1 MKLYFSPGA
10 CSLAPHIILR
20 ELGAEFEL
28 VQVDLFSKKT
38 EFGDDFFEVSPHG
51 RVPALQLEGQEVL
64 TESVAVLLYLAD
76 QHPAAK
82 LAPENA
88 TLERARLQEAFNFLT
103 SDVHKAFGPIFG
115 GGSEQEKKQTV
126 EMIAPKFDY
135 INAQLAGKDYLV
147 GNRFSI
153 VDAYLYVLTSWTF
166 PAGMDLNKWPNL
178 AAHFAR
184 ISARESVIEAMKAE
198 GLTQ

>member
-64 TESVAVLLYLAD
+64 TESVAVLQYLAD
-76 QHPAAK
+76 QHPDAK

-115 GGSEQEKKQTV
+115 GGSEQEKQQAV

-135 INAQLAGKDYLV
+135 INGQLASKDYLV

-166 PAGMDLNKWPNL
+166 PAGMDLNQWPNL

-184 ISARESVIEAMKAE
+184 TSARESVIEAMKVE

>member
-38 EFGDDFFEVSPHG
+38 EFGDDFFQVSPHG

-64 TESVAVLLYLAD
+64 TESVAVLQYLAD
-76 QHPAAK
+76 QHPTAK

-115 GGSEQEKKQTV
+115 GGSEQEKQQAV

-135 INAQLAGKDYLV
+135 INGQLAGKDYLV

-166 PAGMDLNKWPNL
+166 PAGMDLNQWPNL

-184 ISARESVIEAMKAE
+184 ISARECVIEAMKAE